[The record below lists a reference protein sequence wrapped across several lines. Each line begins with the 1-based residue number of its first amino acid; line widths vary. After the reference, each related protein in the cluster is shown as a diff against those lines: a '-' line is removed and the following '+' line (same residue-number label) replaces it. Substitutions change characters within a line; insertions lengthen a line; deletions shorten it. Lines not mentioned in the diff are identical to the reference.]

1 MIRWLQISSGRGPA
15 ECCWVV
21 SQLSAFVMREA
32 EKVGLRAHIVEA
44 TPGDM
49 PRTLK
54 SALIAIEGKNGIDAF
69 VFDWQGVVQ
78 WVGKSIFRPHHK
90 RRNWFVNVKAFEPVE
105 QVLWQA
111 RDIRVDRMRSSGP
124 GGQHVNKTE
133 SAIRVTHLP
142 TGLSAISQSERSQHL
157 NKKLAMARL
166 HELIRLRE
174 DETQERMDRQRW
186 NQHNGVERGN
196 AVHVFRGTKFKR
208 ER

>member
-69 VFDWQGVVQ
+69 IFDWQGVVQ